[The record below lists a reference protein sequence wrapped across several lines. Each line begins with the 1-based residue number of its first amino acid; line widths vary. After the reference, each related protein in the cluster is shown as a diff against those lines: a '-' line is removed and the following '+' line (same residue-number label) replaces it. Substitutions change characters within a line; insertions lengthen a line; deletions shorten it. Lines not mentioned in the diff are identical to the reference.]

1 MQGNFMKN
9 IRATA
14 GIYFGA
20 IFMLA
25 SVLPVTAGLPA
36 ADSESEAGLR
46 INQTEPAEFPV
57 GALHQGIHS
66 GKVRVVVSVDAE
78 GKLVDY
84 LVVAYTNEI
93 FVSSA
98 VRALKS
104 WTYEPAKVHG
114 HVRASRADIAF
125 VYKGDMVVAVQNADY
140 NITQG
145 MFGQIYKFEPSVLR
159 DLDHIPV
166 PLHVVTPL
174 IPDGVLAAGEVR
186 VVTVEFYIDQEGK
199 VRVPSV
205 SREQVD
211 DQLAAAAV
219 DAVEQWSFEPPMR
232 KGQPVL
238 VLAQQDFHFVAKTNK

>member
-14 GIYFGA
+14 AIYFAA

-25 SVLPVTAGLPA
+25 SVLPVMAVLPTT
-36 ADSESEAGLR
+36 DPDYDAGLR
-46 INQTEPAEFPV
+46 INQTEPAVFPT
-57 GALHQGIHS
+57 GALLRGVHS
-66 GKVRVVVSVDAE
+66 GKVRLVVSVDTE

-84 LVVAYTNEI
+84 LVVAYTDEI

-98 VRALKS
+98 VRALKT
-104 WTYEPAKVHG
+104 WTYEPAKVRG
-114 HVRASRADIAF
+114 RPRASRADLAF

-140 NITQG
+140 SFLQG
-145 MFGQIYKFEPSVLR
+145 IFGQLYKFEPSVLR

-166 PLHVVTPL
+166 PLHVVTPM
-174 IPDGVLAAGEVR
+174 IPEGVLAAGEVR

-219 DAVEQWSFEPPMR
+219 EAVEKWRFEPPMR
-232 KGQPVL
+232 KGHPVL
-238 VLAQQDFHFVAKTNK
+238 VLAQQDFRFVTKTNK